1 MKKKITFLMV
11 IMLLLTGCN
20 KITNNLDTVVDGVFT
35 LDKVDVNTVSTNYE
49 LFIPSGVTQVND
61 REYNQK
67 FKIKNRYIYLYVD
80 TISYFYKN
88 SLNYKQSDNYN
99 YYFKNI
105 DYNGKNGYIGINKL
119 EDDSFFVEIIYN
131 YSKIEFYSNQEDLPV
146 MLANSL
152 IIIKSI
158 KYNDSLIK
166 MQLDSGNN
174 DGRELKYQLDS
185 PKDTESTFSNF
196 LQEFVPK
203 EDNTVELPD
212 EG

>member
-105 DYNGKNGYIGINKL
+105 DYNGKKGYIGINKL

>member
-105 DYNGKNGYIGINKL
+105 DFNGKNGYIGINKL
-119 EDDSFFVEIIYN
+119 EDDSFFVEIVYN

>member
-1 MKKKITFLMV
+1 MA
-11 IMLLLTGCN
+11 N
-20 KITNNLDTVVDGVFT
+20 T
-35 LDKVDVNTVSTNYE
+35 LIVQN
-49 LFIPSGVTQVND
+49 
-61 REYNQK
+61 
-67 FKIKNRYIYLYVD
+67 
-80 TISYFYKN
+80 
-88 SLNYKQSDNYN
+88 
-99 YYFKNI
+99 
-105 DYNGKNGYIGINKL
+105 
-119 EDDSFFVEIIYN
+119 
-131 YSKIEFYSNQEDLPV
+131 
-146 MLANSL
+146 
-152 IIIKSI
+152 SI

>member
-105 DYNGKNGYIGINKL
+105 NFNGKNGYIGINKL
-119 EDDSFFVEIIYN
+119 EDDSFFVEIVYN